1 MLKVISTSWP
11 LLLGVMLLMVGNGM
25 QGSLLGIRGTIEGF
39 KTFELSVVMSSYFA
53 GFLVGSL
60 VVPGLIRGVGHVRVF
75 SALGSMIS
83 AVLVVYPVAPDWIVW
98 SALRVLIGFSFCGV
112 YITAESWLN
121 NTATNETRG
130 QALSAYMIV
139 QMIGIISSQVLLNVA
154 SPASF
159 TLFVIPSV
167 LVSLAFMPILLA
179 NTPAPTFETSRRLS
193 FPALWK
199 LSPLGCVG
207 MLMTGGIFSAM
218 FGMSA
223 VWGSKSGLSV
233 KEISIWVGA
242 MYVGG
247 LLLQYPIGWL
257 SDRRDRRGLILWL
270 SAFAG
275 IVMVVASAGELPFWA
290 LLGVA
295 MVLGG
300 ITNPLYSLLIAYT
313 NDFLTKEDMAA
324 ASSGLLFLNGLGAI
338 FGPLATGWVM
348 EMIGPHG
355 FFAFI
360 ALNFIGLAAY
370 AGWRMTRRAAPGVTG
385 NFATV
390 APTASALAVGAVME
404 EADTGAPQLPEGES

>member
-1 MLKVISTSWP
+1 MLKVIATSWP

-39 KTFELSVVMSSYFA
+39 KTFQLSVVMSSYFA

-60 VVPGLIRGVGHVRVF
+60 VVPGLIRKVGHVRVF

-83 AVLVVYPVAPDWIVW
+83 AVLVVYPVAPDWVVW

-139 QMIGIISSQVLLNVA
+139 QMIGIISSQMLLNVDI
-154 SPASF
+154 PTSF

-167 LVSLAFMPILLA
+167 LVSLAFMPLLLA
-179 NTPAPTFETSRRLS
+179 TTPAPTFEATRRLS
-193 FPALWK
+193 FPRLWRI
-199 LSPLGCVG
+199 SPLGCVG
-207 MLMTGGIFSAM
+207 MLMTGGIFAAM

-223 VWGSKSGLSV
+223 VWGSMSGLTV

-257 SDRRDRRGLILWL
+257 SDRSDRRRLILWL
-270 SAFAG
+270 SVFAG
-275 IVMVVASAGELPFWA
+275 AVMLLAGLVWLPFWG

-313 NDFLTKEDMAA
+313 NDYLTKEDMAG

-348 EMIGPHG
+348 EHIGPQG
-355 FFAFI
+355 FFLFI

-385 NFATV
+385 SFATV
-390 APTASALAVGAVME
+390 SPSASAFAVGAVME
-404 EADTGAPQLPEGES
+404 EADTGAPVGPRS